1 MSGGRGSRLGSVDKG
16 SVKLCGKPM
25 IAWVLDNL
33 TNAGVD
39 RVVVSVSRRSSTT
52 LSLVRELYHHDVY
65 ISSGVGYVEDL
76 SFALRLLTPRPLLTM
91 PVDTPLITP
100 DLIIDFVRRGIG
112 VGKPVVNMIGP
123 LATLGLHY
131 STGQW
136 GTGVMLSTI
145 HRWSWMSTHP
155 RTLIRLSGYAV
166 HCCRAT
172 IIAFKVNL
180 TNEPIRR

>member
-1 MSGGRGSRLGSVDKG
+1 MRITALVMSGGRGSRLGSVDKG

-123 LATLGLHY
+123 FGYVGVTLFNGSMGDWSDVKYDTPL
-131 STGQW
+131 
-136 GTGVMLSTI
+136 VMDVDTPEDLNKAK
-145 HRWSWMSTHP
+145 
-155 RTLIRLSGYAV
+155 RLCSALLRSN
-166 HCCRAT
+166 HHS
-172 IIAFKVNL
+172 L
-180 TNEPIRR
+180 